1 MTSAERSKIYR
12 QKAKE
17 DNNRHEELKK
27 KDALRK
33 RMYREKLRLKADEN
47 SEFQAKLKE
56 KKREQMQK
64 YRHSEEESRTK
75 GEISSRNMPR
85 KWKGS
90 VRQNS

>member
-1 MTSAERSKIYR
+1 
-12 QKAKE
+12 
-17 DNNRHEELKK
+17 
-27 KDALRK
+27 
-33 RMYREKLRLKADEN
+33 MYREKLRLKADEN

-75 GEISSRNMPR
+75 RESSSRNMPR